1 MRLIFKTSSVTP
13 DIFYV
18 FSIILSFSTCSQ
30 SFKKIRT
37 WEILGANV
45 LKVFHHWFRRRESN
59 FDAWDTL
66 SFNSAWNNLPKSKLE
81 DIKLC
86 NFKMDLM
93 KWQLNWVECNFGLK
107 SYLRFQ
113 VSSFKFITSSKV
125 SNLNSH
131 CGLVRFWN
139 HAYGFRPNCTPLS
152 LLNYV
157 PVKSKLKHPPPGN
170 SPGIWVFGNFLFKF
184 PPPVTKTLCK
194 CPIIG
199 PFQVI

>member
-13 DIFYV
+13 DFFYV

-81 DIKLC
+81 EIKLC

-113 VSSFKFITSSKV
+113 VSSS
-125 SNLNSH
+125 
-131 CGLVRFWN
+131 
-139 HAYGFRPNCTPLS
+139 S
-152 LLNYV
+152 LLRLPRFQIWTHTVGSFDFEITLMVSDQIALHSVYWIMYQSNR
-157 PVKSKLKHPPPGN
+157 SLNIPPRVTPQAFEFLEIFSSN
-170 SPGIWVFGNFLFKF
+170 SPLAWPKRCANARL
-184 PPPVTKTLCK
+184 
-194 CPIIG
+194 
-199 PFQVI
+199 